1 MATLKS
7 CSALVTGA
15 NRGLG
20 LEMVKQLLEAHCSK
34 IFAGCR
40 DPDGPNSESLR
51 ELASKHPSILTIVR
65 LDVTDARSI
74 KESAEKVS
82 SLLGNS
88 GLNLLVNN
96 AAVLKQKSML
106 TATVEDMQDNFNTN
120 VIGPMLVIREYLP
133 YLRAAVK
140 ASGKAGLS
148 CDKAAIVNF
157 SDSDTSSMSIV
168 PTIESPFPLFPYSIS
183 KAALNML
190 TVCSAMELKED
201 EILCVSIHPGWV
213 KTDMGG
219 DKAPLEPRESVEGIL
234 RVISGLNDKQNGLFI
249 DYTGKIMPW

>member
-20 LEMVKQLLEAHCSK
+20 LEIVKQLLEGHCFK

-51 ELASKHPSILTIVR
+51 ELASKHPSIVTLVR
-65 LDVTDARSI
+65 IDVADPRSI

-96 AAVLKQKSML
+96 AAVLPQKSML
-106 TATVEDMQDNFNTN
+106 TATVKDMQDTFNTN

-133 YLRAAVK
+133 YLRAAAK
-140 ASGKAGLS
+140 ASAKAGLS
-148 CDKAAIVNF
+148 CDKAAIVNI
-157 SDSDTSSMSIV
+157 STDSASMSIV
-168 PTIESPFPLFPYSIS
+168 PTMQAPFPLFPYSIS
-183 KAALNML
+183 KAGLNML

-219 DKAPLEPRESVEGIL
+219 DKAPLTSRESVEGIL
-234 RVISGLNDKQNGLFI
+234 RVMSGLTDKQNGGFM